1 MSASNQFDYFVKIV
15 QQEQFLQQFQIKAYV
30 AHKINTGI
38 MIFTSQQKYH
48 KNYQEFTWNCTC

>member
-48 KNYQEFTWNCTC
+48 KNYQEFT